1 MSATLPYS
9 VALPQ
14 PHAVPFGVYRIRMA
28 SNAKKTLIDNLVAL
42 LRRRTGEP
50 LLERAQ
56 WETELRRCG
65 MQTGNAQRLF
75 DDQSDPRLSRLD
87 EVSRKVGVPLHEL
100 LMPGSQSSG
109 GTPAAPL
116 TLEAALPL
124 LFDAM
129 ASAEDRG
136 RLAVAF
142 DALLKDDQPEYRAAI
157 ARMLGVKHADRTPA
171 PVREAPRAPSRK
183 GGAVN

>member
-1 MSATLPYS
+1 MTAILPYS

-14 PHAVPFGVYRIRMA
+14 PQAVALRVYRIRMA
-28 SNAKKTLIDNLVAL
+28 SNAKKVLIDNLVAL

-50 LLERAQ
+50 LPERAQ

-100 LMPGSQSSG
+100 LMPGSQASG
-109 GTPAAPL
+109 RSLPHVTI
-116 TLEAALPL
+116 EAALPV
-124 LFDAM
+124 LFDAIAA
-129 ASAEDRG
+129 ASDRG

-157 ARMLGVKHADRTPA
+157 ARILAAKQDGSESQDDRQPL
-171 PVREAPRAPSRK
+171 RAANRK